1 MGEWKSVLA
10 PALSSSPRPKKTHRG
25 KPLPPPAPTVDDDGE
40 VVSVEDQ
47 AFEARRHSFQINETS
62 LILSALAYN
71 LMNAIRKTVE
81 AGTHEGW
88 SIRRTREQILKVGA
102 QVLLHARAVTV
113 AILESSAKIWEVIWY
128 KLAHLQVRPLYLKS
142 S

>member
-1 MGEWKSVLA
+1 
-10 PALSSSPRPKKTHRG
+10 
-25 KPLPPPAPTVDDDGE
+25 
-40 VVSVEDQ
+40 
-47 AFEARRHSFQINETS
+47 
-62 LILSALAYN
+62 
-71 LMNAIRKTVE
+71 MNAIRKTAE

-113 AILESSAKIWEVIWY
+113 AIPESSAKIWEVIWY